1 MISCVVCEVGLSF
14 QLWRGGVVEKGKER
28 KGKERSVVVVVVVV
42 GRLFG
47 AGMPMWTTFSK
58 GIRGGLG

>member
-1 MISCVVCEVGLSF
+1 M
-14 QLWRGGVVEKGKER
+14 EKGKER
-28 KGKERSVVVVVVVV
+28 KGKERSVVVVVV

-47 AGMPMWTTFSK
+47 AGMSMWTTFSK